1 MKFNKA
7 AIKQFT
13 FVAFVAPQRN
23 LKLISLWFLPH
34 EKHHKNASEACEH
47 ALKVTRLA
55 DTLYK
60 YSEWQ
65 SNGLEPGISDVS

>member
-13 FVAFVAPQRN
+13 FVAFVAPRRN

-47 ALKVTRLA
+47 AVQVARLA
-55 DTLYK
+55 DTLYI
-60 YSEWQ
+60 YSIWQ
-65 SNGLEPGISDVS
+65 RKGLQQGISNVL